1 MLVYNKYLKELG
13 YKKSDFPFTKKDDR
27 YKLDKETGVVE
38 AQTWALHNTIVLEL
52 YTYLRAFQEN
62 CPKGI
67 PGPFIDES
75 KSDHGRKD
83 WENTVQKIIDGLKAY
98 TIAENLEPSSDY
110 EADKAEQTRLYNQ
123 FDEAWTLLGEYIQC
137 FWW

>member
-13 YKKSDFPFTKKDDR
+13 YKKSDFPFRIRDSR
-27 YKLDKETGVVE
+27 YKLKKKYGVVE
-38 AQTWALHNTIVLEL
+38 AQTWNLDNTIVLEL
-52 YTYLRAFQEN
+52 YTYLRFFQET

-75 KSDHGRKD
+75 KKDHGLKD
-83 WENTVQKIIDGLKAY
+83 FQNMVAKVVTGLKAY
-98 TIAENLEPSSDY
+98 VDAQNIDYTSDY
-110 EADKAEQTRLYNQ
+110 EADKRKIDKLYKE
-123 FDEAWTLLGEYIQC
+123 FDEAWKLLGEYLQC